1 MLSQNAFKS
10 VGALFT
16 MVLLLASPAL
26 YAQTSSPEVTITHPS
41 GIVGV
46 SADNSAPL
54 TITLQD
60 ALERA
65 RANDP
70 SFHSALTDLGVAR
83 EDRVQS
89 RAGLLPSVSYNNSFI
104 YTEGSGPQPAVC
116 AINPNSTT
124 CTPSRFVANNGV
136 HEYISQANVHHVLID
151 RVDRPREPISAGAN
165 HLLRRPFCGL
175 RKRRAVVLIDCC

>member
-1 MLSQNAFKS
+1 
-10 VGALFT
+10 

-26 YAQTSSPEVTITHPS
+26 FAQTSSPEVTITHPG

-104 YTEGSGPQPAVC
+104 YTEGSGQPAG
-116 AINPNSTT
+116 
-124 CTPSRFVANNGV
+124 RFVANNGAP
-136 HEYISQANVHHVLID
+136 EYISHGNAHQSAYLSNMADYRRSSAALAQA
-151 RVDRPREPISAGAN
+151 
-165 HLLRRPFCGL
+165 
-175 RKRRAVVLIDCC
+175 RAKAQIPTGR